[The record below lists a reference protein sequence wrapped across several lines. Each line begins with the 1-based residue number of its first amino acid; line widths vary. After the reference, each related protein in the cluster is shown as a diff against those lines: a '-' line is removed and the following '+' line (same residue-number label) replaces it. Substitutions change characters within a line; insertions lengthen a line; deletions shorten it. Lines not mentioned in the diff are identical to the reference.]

1 MKSLYF
7 ISNEITSLFEKLN
20 IKSQPPPNVSF
31 LDLNNNIVVKL
42 LYGGQ
47 LAEGG
52 QLAPALNTKLLFILR
67 KI

>member
-1 MKSLYF
+1 MSIKSL
-7 ISNEITSLFEKLN
+7 ILKVN
-20 IKSQPPPNVSF
+20 PPQNVSF

-47 LAEGG
+47 LAGGG
-52 QLAPALNTKLLFILR
+52 QLAPALNTKLLFILM